1 MPPVTIRSLAPD
13 VPLDEITGLVRRA
26 FARLGAV
33 GLNCTSVNQP
43 VVVTRQRIAAGSC
56 LVAEWNRQL
65 AGTLTVYPPGNDAEV
80 PWYQI
85 RDVASVHQFAVEPR
99 LHGMGIGVS
108 LLMAAEQWALARG
121 YGEIALDTPEPAR
134 HLIAYYLR
142 RGFRQ
147 VGSVC
152 LAGRNYRSTILGKPV
167 ERRPQGAS
175 H

>member
-1 MPPVTIRSLAPD
+1 MPPVTIRTLAPD
-13 VPLDEITGLVRRA
+13 APLDELTGLVRRA
-26 FARLGAV
+26 FARLGAM

-43 VVVTRQRIAAGSC
+43 VMVTRQRIAAGSC

-65 AGTLTVYPPGNDAEV
+65 AGTLTVCPPGNDTEV

-108 LLMAAEQWALARG
+108 LLIAAEQWVGARG
-121 YGEIALDTPEPAR
+121 YGEIALDTPEPAS
-134 HLIAYYLR
+134 HLIEYYQR

-147 VGSVC
+147 VGSAC
-152 LAGRNYRSTILGKPV
+152 LVGRTYRSAILSKPV
-167 ERRPQGAS
+167 EQRTQGAS